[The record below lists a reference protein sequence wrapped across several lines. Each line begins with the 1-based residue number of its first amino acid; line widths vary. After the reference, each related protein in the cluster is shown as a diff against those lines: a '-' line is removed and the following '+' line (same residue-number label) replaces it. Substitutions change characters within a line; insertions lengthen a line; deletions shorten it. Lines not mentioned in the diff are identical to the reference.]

1 MTTITR
7 SVKDQML
14 PLIKNPPPWPNGAR
28 CAVCFSFDMDVE
40 SLLHLYQRD
49 AAPSR
54 LATSSALRYGPFV
67 SIPRLIDIFRHY
79 GMKQTFFVPGW
90 CIETYPDAI
99 EALLKEGHEIGHHGW
114 LHEKPNTLSADDEER
129 VLDRALQAFD
139 KVVGARPKGYRAP
152 AYALSEHTPNLL
164 VERGFVYD
172 ASLVGDDIPYLL
184 KADKGS
190 LVELPSDFALDD
202 WVQYVNMK
210 EFGFMMPIQAP
221 ERAMEV
227 FRAEFDAAW
236 NHGGLWISVWHPFVS
251 GRLARAEAIVRLI
264 EHMNAKGDVWFAPM
278 SEIAAHVNS
287 LIETGAWTPRADQVP
302 YWNKPVDHL
311 VTANR
316 G

>member
-1 MTTITR
+1 
-7 SVKDQML
+7 ML

-40 SLLHLYQRD
+40 SLLHLYQRE

-67 SIPRLIDIFRHY
+67 SIPRLIDIFKHY

-90 CIETYPDAI
+90 SIETYPKAI
-99 EALLKEGHEIGHHGW
+99 EALLEAGHEIGHHGW
-114 LHEKPNTLSADDEER
+114 LHEKPNTLSAGDEER

-164 VERGFVYD
+164 VERGFTYD
-172 ASLVGDDIPYLL
+172 ASLVGDDIPYVL
-184 KADKGS
+184 KADKGA

-287 LIETGAWTPRADQVP
+287 LIETGAWTPRTDEVP
-302 YWNKPVDHL
+302 YWTKPVDHL
-311 VTANR
+311 VTASR

>member
-1 MTTITR
+1 
-7 SVKDQML
+7 ML
-14 PLIKNPPPWPNGAR
+14 PLINNPPPWPNGAR

-40 SLLHLYQRD
+40 SLLHLYQRE

-67 SIPRLIDIFRHY
+67 SIPRLIDIFKHY
-79 GMKQTFFVPGW
+79 GLKQTFFVPGW
-90 CIETYPDAI
+90 CIETYPKAI
-99 EALLKEGHEIGHHGW
+99 EALVEAGHEIGHHGW
-114 LHEKPNTLSADDEER
+114 LHEKPNTLSASDEER

-139 KVVGARPKGYRAP
+139 KVIGKRPQGYRAP
-152 AYALSEHTPNLL
+152 AYALSEHTPNFL
-164 VERGFVYD
+164 VERGFTYD
-172 ASLVGDDIPYLL
+172 ASLVGDDIPYRL
-184 KADKGS
+184 KADKGT

-210 EFGFMMPIQAP
+210 EFVFMMPIQAP

-264 EHMNAKGDVWFAPM
+264 DHMVAKGDVWFAPM
-278 SEIAAHVNS
+278 SEIAAHVNY
-287 LIETGAWTPRADQVP
+287 LIETGAWTPRTDEVP
-302 YWNKPVDHL
+302 FWTKPVEHL
-311 VTANR
+311 VTASR